1 MQFLYPNVLFF
12 MLIPIIILMFLI
24 TTNKDKFQKFF
35 DKEALA
41 KLSIKNRYMTKT
53 TRNILFFMVLILMT
67 FALARP
73 VINEKEHKIDQE
85 TVSFVIALDV
95 SKSMLA
101 TDIYPN
107 RLSLG
112 KKKILEI
119 IDYAKQNSIAVVL
132 FAKSSFILSPITK
145 DYNSL
150 KILVNRL
157 DTGINFDNG
166 SNIFS
171 TLEVSKK
178 LLKNVKDKNLI
189 LITDG
194 GNKSDYEKEIEYAK
208 ENNIRI
214 YTLGLATNK
223 PTPIKLQDGNF
234 LTKDDGSIVTVKLN
248 EDIKNL
254 SLNTDAGYI
263 QYSNSNDDIKQLV
276 DEINTSSKKQKQES
290 RNFKTYTELFYYPLG
305 LALFILLIAFSSR
318 PKLSEIFRKD
328 KHFAIIAFLLIFSN
342 TSSKALEFDFQ
353 TINKANEHYQNK
365 EFKQASKE
373 FRKVAK
379 TPESH
384 YNLGNALYKQGEYKK
399 ALMHYKN
406 VVTSNQE
413 LEYKKLHNMGNSYVK
428 LNELQ
433 NAKRVYEKA
442 LEIKNDKDT
451 KENLEAVLK
460 ALENK
465 NKNKNQDKQNNKDNQ
480 NKNEKNK
487 SQDKKQKN
495 KNSNENQDKDKKSKD
510 SKDSQEKN
518 KDKNKQK
525 NKKDKQENT
534 SKQNQQ
540 QIKQNQLSDAEE
552 KKWLKRLEQ
561 SKEVPVM
568 LKKFDSKE
576 QSDSNSTPW

>member
-24 TTNKDKFQKFF
+24 TTNKDKFQRFF

-41 KLSIKNRYMTKT
+41 KLSVKNKYMTKT
-53 TRNILFFMVLILMT
+53 TRNILFFLVLILMT
-67 FALARP
+67 ISLARP

-112 KKKILEI
+112 KKKILDI

-194 GNKSDYEKEIEYAK
+194 ANKTDYEKEIEYAK

-248 EDIKNL
+248 EDIKQL
-254 SLNTDAGYI
+254 SLSTDAAYI
-263 QYSNSNDDIKQLV
+263 KYSNSSDDIKQV
-276 DEINTSSKKQKQES
+276 IDDINITSKKQKQES

-318 PKLSEIFRKD
+318 PKLSEIFK
-328 KHFAIIAFLLIFSN
+328 KNKNLALLALILIFSN
-342 TSSKALEFDFQ
+342 SSLKAFEFDFK
-353 TINKANEHYQNK
+353 TINKANEHY
-365 EFKQASKE
+365 EKQEYEKASKE

-406 VVTSNQE
+406 VVSSNQE

-428 LNELQ
+428 LNDLQ

-442 LEIKNDKDT
+442 LKIKDDKQT

-460 ALENK
+460 ALEDKNKDKQDKQNK
-465 NKNKNQDKQNNKDNQ
+465 NEQKQSKDGDKKNQDKKKQEQD
-480 NKNEKNK
+480 K
-487 SQDKKQKN
+487 SQENKEKDSKEVKEKQDN
-495 KNSNENQDKDKKSKD
+495 KNSEED
-510 SKDSQEKN
+510 SLEKE
-518 KDKNKQK
+518 QK
-525 NKKDKQENT
+525 N
-534 SKQNQQ
+534 Q

-552 KKWLKRLEQ
+552 KKWLKKLEQ
-561 SKEVPVM
+561 AKEVPVM

-576 QSDSNSTPW
+576 QSDDTSTPW

>member
-24 TTNKDKFQKFF
+24 TTNKDKFQRFF

-41 KLSIKNRYMTKT
+41 KLSVKNKYMTKT
-53 TRNILFFMVLILMT
+53 TRNILFFLVLILMT
-67 FALARP
+67 ISLARP

-112 KKKILEI
+112 KKKILDI

-132 FAKSSFILSPITK
+132 FAKSSFILSPITQ
-145 DYNSL
+145 DFNSL

-157 DTGINFDNG
+157 DTGLNFDNG

-178 LLKNVKDKNLI
+178 LLKDVKDKNLI

-194 GNKSDYEKEIEYAK
+194 ANKSDYEKEIEYAK

-248 EDIKNL
+248 EDIKQL
-254 SLNTDAGYI
+254 SLNTDAAYI
-263 QYSNSNDDIKQLV
+263 KYSNSSDDIKQV
-276 DEINTSSKKQKQES
+276 IDDINITSKKQKQES

-318 PKLSEIFRKD
+318 PKLSEIFK
-328 KHFAIIAFLLIFSN
+328 KNKNLALLALVLIFSN
-342 TSSKALEFDFQ
+342 SSLKAFEFDFK
-353 TINKANEHYQNK
+353 TINKANEHY
-365 EFKQASKE
+365 EKQEYEKASKE

-406 VVTSNQE
+406 VVSSNQE

-428 LNELQ
+428 LNDLQ

-442 LEIKNDKDT
+442 LKIKDDKQT

-460 ALENK
+460 ALEDK
-465 NKNKNQDKQNNKDNQ
+465 NKDKQDKQN
-480 NKNEKNK
+480 KNEQNQSKDGDKKNQDNKKQEQDK
-487 SQDKKQKN
+487 SQENKEKDSKEEKEKQDN
-495 KNSNENQDKDKKSKD
+495 KNSEED
-510 SKDSQEKN
+510 SLEKE
-518 KDKNKQK
+518 QK
-525 NKKDKQENT
+525 NQE
-534 SKQNQQ
+534 
-540 QIKQNQLSDAEE
+540 IKQNQLSDAEE
-552 KKWLKRLEQ
+552 KKWLKKLEQ
-561 SKEVPVM
+561 AKEVPVM

-576 QSDSNSTPW
+576 QSDDTSTPW

>member
-24 TTNKDKFQKFF
+24 TTNKDKFQRFF

-41 KLSIKNRYMTKT
+41 KLSVKNKYMTKT
-53 TRNILFFMVLILMT
+53 TRNILFFLVLILMT
-67 FALARP
+67 ISLSRP

-112 KKKILEI
+112 KKKILDI
-119 IDYAKQNSIAVVL
+119 INYAKQNSIAVVL
-132 FAKSSFILSPITK
+132 FAKSSFILSPITQ
-145 DYNSL
+145 DFNSL

-157 DTGINFDNG
+157 DTGLNFDNG

-178 LLKNVKDKNLI
+178 LLRNVKDKNLI

-194 GNKSDYEKEIEYAK
+194 ANKSDYEKEIEYAK

-248 EDIKNL
+248 EDIKQL
-254 SLNTDAGYI
+254 SLNTNAAYI
-263 QYSNSNDDIKQLV
+263 KYSNSSDDIKQV
-276 DEINTSSKKQKQES
+276 IDDINITSKKQKQES
-290 RNFKTYTELFYYPLG
+290 RNFKTYTELFYYPLT

-318 PKLSEIFRKD
+318 PKLSEIFK
-328 KHFAIIAFLLIFSN
+328 KNKNLAILALVLIFSN
-342 TSSKALEFDFQ
+342 SSLKAFEFDFK
-353 TINKANEHYQNK
+353 TINKANEHY
-365 EFKQASKE
+365 EKQEYEKASKE

-406 VVTSNQE
+406 VVSSNQE

-428 LNELQ
+428 LNDLQ

-442 LEIKNDKDT
+442 LKIKDDKQT

-460 ALENK
+460 ALEDK
-465 NKNKNQDKQNNKDNQ
+465 NKDKQDKQN
-480 NKNEKNK
+480 KNEQNQSKDGDKKNK
-487 SQDKKQKN
+487 ENKKQEQDKSQEN
-495 KNSNENQDKDKKSKD
+495 KEKDKD
-510 SKDSQEKN
+510 SKEEKE
-518 KDKNKQK
+518 KQ
-525 NKKDKQENT
+525 NKKDSKEN
-534 SKQNQQ
+534 SSQKNQ

-552 KKWLKRLEQ
+552 KKWLKKLEQ
-561 SKEVPVM
+561 AKEVPVM

-576 QSDSNSTPW
+576 QSDDTSTPW

>member
-24 TTNKDKFQKFF
+24 TTNKDKFQRFF

-41 KLSIKNRYMTKT
+41 KLSVKNKYMTKT
-53 TRNILFFMVLILMT
+53 TRNILFFLVLILMT
-67 FALARP
+67 ISLARP

-112 KKKILEI
+112 KKKILDI

-132 FAKSSFILSPITK
+132 FAKSSFILSPITQ
-145 DYNSL
+145 DFNSL

-157 DTGINFDNG
+157 DTGLNFDNG

-194 GNKSDYEKEIEYAK
+194 ANKSDYEKEIEYAK

-248 EDIKNL
+248 EDIKQL
-254 SLNTDAGYI
+254 SLNTDAAYI
-263 QYSNSNDDIKQLV
+263 KYSNSSDDIKQV
-276 DEINTSSKKQKQES
+276 IDDINITSKKQKQES

-318 PKLSEIFRKD
+318 PKLSEIFK
-328 KHFAIIAFLLIFSN
+328 KNKNLALLALVLIFSN
-342 TSSKALEFDFQ
+342 SSLKAFEFDFK
-353 TINKANEHYQNK
+353 TINKANEHY
-365 EFKQASKE
+365 EKQEYEKASKE

-406 VVTSNQE
+406 VVSSNQE

-428 LNELQ
+428 LNDLQ

-442 LEIKNDKDT
+442 LKIEDDKQT

-465 NKNKNQDKQNNKDNQ
+465 NKEKQNQQ
-480 NKNEKNK
+480 NKNEQNQPKDGDKKNQDNKKQEQDK
-487 SQDKKQKN
+487 SQENKEKDKDSKEEKEKQDN
-495 KNSNENQDKDKKSKD
+495 KNSEENS
-510 SKDSQEKN
+510 SQKE
-518 KDKNKQK
+518 QK
-525 NKKDKQENT
+525 N
-534 SKQNQQ
+534 Q

-552 KKWLKRLEQ
+552 KKWLKKLEQ
-561 SKEVPVM
+561 AKEVPVM

-576 QSDSNSTPW
+576 QSDDTSTPW

>member
-24 TTNKDKFQKFF
+24 TTNKDKFQRFF

-41 KLSIKNRYMTKT
+41 KLSVKNKYMTKT
-53 TRNILFFMVLILMT
+53 TRNILFFLVLTLMT
-67 FALARP
+67 ISLARP

-101 TDIYPN
+101 TDIFPN

-112 KKKILEI
+112 KKKILDI

-132 FAKSSFILSPITK
+132 FAKSSFILSPITQ
-145 DYNSL
+145 DFNSL

-157 DTGINFDNG
+157 DTGLNFDNG

-178 LLKNVKDKNLI
+178 LLRNVKDKNLI

-194 GNKSDYEKEIEYAK
+194 ANKSDYEKEIEYAK

-248 EDIKNL
+248 EDIKQL
-254 SLNTDAGYI
+254 SLSTDAAYI
-263 QYSNSNDDIKQLV
+263 KYSNSSDDIKQV
-276 DEINTSSKKQKQES
+276 IDDINITSKKQKQES

-318 PKLSEIFRKD
+318 PKLSEIFK
-328 KHFAIIAFLLIFSN
+328 KNKNLTLLALVLFFSN
-342 TSSKALEFDFQ
+342 SSLKAFEFDFK
-353 TINKANEHYQNK
+353 TINKANEYY
-365 EFKQASKE
+365 EKQEYEKASKE

-406 VVTSNQE
+406 VVSSNQE

-428 LNELQ
+428 LNDLQ

-442 LEIKNDKDT
+442 LKIKEDKQT

-460 ALENK
+460 ALEDK
-465 NKNKNQDKQNNKDNQ
+465 NKDKQNQQ
-480 NKNEKNK
+480 NKNEQNQSKDGKKKNK
-487 SQDKKQKN
+487 DDKKQEQDKSQEDKEKDSKEKKEKQDN
-495 KNSNENQDKDKKSKD
+495 KNSEENS
-510 SKDSQEKN
+510 SQKQ
-518 KDKNKQK
+518 QK
-525 NKKDKQENT
+525 NQE
-534 SKQNQQ
+534 
-540 QIKQNQLSDAEE
+540 IKQNQLSDAEE
-552 KKWLKRLEQ
+552 KKWLKKLEQ
-561 SKEVPVM
+561 AKEVPVM

-576 QSDSNSTPW
+576 QSDDTSTPW

>member
-24 TTNKDKFQKFF
+24 TTNKDKFQRFF

-41 KLSIKNRYMTKT
+41 KLSVKNKYMTKT
-53 TRNILFFMVLILMT
+53 TRNILFFLVLILMT
-67 FALARP
+67 ISLARP

-112 KKKILEI
+112 KKKILDI

-132 FAKSSFILSPITK
+132 FAKSSFILSPITQ
-145 DYNSL
+145 DFNSL

-157 DTGINFDNG
+157 DTGLNFDNG

-194 GNKSDYEKEIEYAK
+194 ANKSDYEKEIEYAK

-248 EDIKNL
+248 EDIKQL
-254 SLNTDAGYI
+254 SLSTDAAYI
-263 QYSNSNDDIKQLV
+263 KYSNSSDDIKQV
-276 DEINTSSKKQKQES
+276 IDDINITSKKQKQES

-318 PKLSEIFRKD
+318 PKLSEIFK
-328 KHFAIIAFLLIFSN
+328 KNKNLALLALVLILSNNSLKAF
-342 TSSKALEFDFQ
+342 EFDFQ
-353 TINKANEHYQNK
+353 TINKANEHY
-365 EFKQASKE
+365 EKQEYEKASKE

-406 VVTSNQE
+406 VVSSNQE

-428 LNELQ
+428 LNDLQ

-442 LEIKNDKDT
+442 LKIKDDKQT
-451 KENLEAVLK
+451 KENLKAVLK
-460 ALENK
+460 ALKDK
-465 NKNKNQDKQNNKDNQ
+465 NKDKQNQQ
-480 NKNEKNK
+480 NKNEQNQSKDGDKKNK
-487 SQDKKQKN
+487 DDKKQEQDKSQEDKEKDSKEKKEKQDN
-495 KNSNENQDKDKKSKD
+495 KNSEENS
-510 SKDSQEKN
+510 SQKE
-518 KDKNKQK
+518 QK
-525 NKKDKQENT
+525 NQE
-534 SKQNQQ
+534 
-540 QIKQNQLSDAEE
+540 IKQNQLSDAEE
-552 KKWLKRLEQ
+552 KKWLKKLEQ
-561 SKEVPVM
+561 AKEVPVM

-576 QSDSNSTPW
+576 QSDDTSTPW

>member
-24 TTNKDKFQKFF
+24 TTNKDKFQRFF

-41 KLSIKNRYMTKT
+41 KLSVKNKYMTKT
-53 TRNILFFMVLILMT
+53 TRNILFFLVLILMT
-67 FALARP
+67 ISLARP

-112 KKKILEI
+112 KKKILDI

-132 FAKSSFILSPITK
+132 FAKSSFILSPITQ
-145 DYNSL
+145 DFNSL

-157 DTGINFDNG
+157 DTGLNFDNG

-178 LLKNVKDKNLI
+178 LLRNVKDKNLI

-194 GNKSDYEKEIEYAK
+194 ANKSDYEKEIEYAK

-248 EDIKNL
+248 EDIKQL
-254 SLNTDAGYI
+254 SLNTDAAYI
-263 QYSNSNDDIKQLV
+263 KYSNSSDDIKQV
-276 DEINTSSKKQKQES
+276 IDDINITSKKQKQES

-318 PKLSEIFRKD
+318 PKLSEIFK
-328 KHFAIIAFLLIFSN
+328 KNKNLALLALVLIFSN
-342 TSSKALEFDFQ
+342 SSLKAFEFDFK
-353 TINKANEHYQNK
+353 TINKANEHY
-365 EFKQASKE
+365 EKQEYEKASKE

-406 VVTSNQE
+406 VVSSNQE

-428 LNELQ
+428 LNDLQ

-442 LEIKNDKDT
+442 LKIEDDKQT

-460 ALENK
+460 ALKDK
-465 NKNKNQDKQNNKDNQ
+465 NKNKQNQQ
-480 NKNEKNK
+480 NKNEQNQPKDGDKKNQDNKKQEQDK
-487 SQDKKQKN
+487 SQENKEKDKDSKEEKEKQDN
-495 KNSNENQDKDKKSKD
+495 KNSEENS
-510 SKDSQEKN
+510 SQKE
-518 KDKNKQK
+518 QK
-525 NKKDKQENT
+525 N
-534 SKQNQQ
+534 Q

-552 KKWLKRLEQ
+552 KKWLKKLEQ
-561 SKEVPVM
+561 AKEVPVM

-576 QSDSNSTPW
+576 QSDDTSTPW

>member
-1 MQFLYPNVLFF
+1 

-24 TTNKDKFQKFF
+24 TTNKDKFQRFF

-41 KLSIKNRYMTKT
+41 KLSVKNKYMTKT
-53 TRNILFFMVLILMT
+53 TRNILFFLVLILMT
-67 FALARP
+67 ISLARP

-112 KKKILEI
+112 KKKILDI

-132 FAKSSFILSPITK
+132 FAKSSFILSPITQ
-145 DYNSL
+145 DFNSL

-157 DTGINFDNG
+157 DTGLNFDNG

-178 LLKNVKDKNLI
+178 LLRNVKDKNLI

-194 GNKSDYEKEIEYAK
+194 ANKSDYDKEIEYAK

-248 EDIKNL
+248 EDIKQL
-254 SLNTDAGYI
+254 SLSTDAAYI
-263 QYSNSNDDIKQLV
+263 KYSNSSDDIKQV
-276 DEINTSSKKQKQES
+276 IDDINITSKKQKQES

-318 PKLSEIFRKD
+318 PKLSEIFK
-328 KHFAIIAFLLIFSN
+328 KNKNLALLALVLIFSN
-342 TSSKALEFDFQ
+342 SSLKAFEFDFQ
-353 TINKANEHYQNK
+353 TINKANEHY
-365 EFKQASKE
+365 EKQEYEKASKE

-406 VVTSNQE
+406 VVSSNQE

-428 LNELQ
+428 LNDLQ

-442 LEIKNDKDT
+442 LKIKDDNQT

-460 ALENK
+460 ALEDK
-465 NKNKNQDKQNNKDNQ
+465 NKDKQNQQ
-480 NKNEKNK
+480 NKNEQNQSKDGDKKNK
-487 SQDKKQKN
+487 DDKKQEQDKSQKNKEKDKDSKEEKEKQDN
-495 KNSNENQDKDKKSKD
+495 KNSEENS
-510 SKDSQEKN
+510 SQKE
-518 KDKNKQK
+518 QK
-525 NKKDKQENT
+525 NQE
-534 SKQNQQ
+534 
-540 QIKQNQLSDAEE
+540 IKQNQLSNAEE
-552 KKWLKRLEQ
+552 KKWLKKLEQ
-561 SKEVPVM
+561 AKEVPVM

-576 QSDSNSTPW
+576 QSDDTSTPW

>member
-41 KLSIKNRYMTKT
+41 KLSIKNKYMTKT
-53 TRNILFFMVLILMT
+53 TRNILFFITLILMT
-67 FALARP
+67 IALARP

-112 KKKILEI
+112 KKKILDI

-132 FAKSSFILSPITK
+132 FAKSAFILSPITK

-157 DTGINFDNG
+157 DTGLNFDNG

-178 LLKNVKDKNLI
+178 LLKKIKDKNLI

-194 GNKSDYEKEIEYAK
+194 ANKSNYEKEIEYAK

-214 YTLGLATNK
+214 YTLGLATNN
-223 PTPIKLQDGNF
+223 PTPIKLQDGSF
-234 LTKDDGSIVTVKLN
+234 LSKKDGSIVTVKLN
-248 EDIKNL
+248 EDIKQL
-254 SLNTDAGYI
+254 SLNTDAAYI
-263 QYSNSNDDIKQLV
+263 KYSNSNDDIKQLV
-276 DEINTSSKKQKQES
+276 DDINITSKKQKQES

-318 PKLSEIFRKD
+318 PKLSEIFK
-328 KHFAIIAFLLIFSN
+328 KNKNSVLLALVLIFSN
-342 TSSKALEFDFQ
+342 NSLKAFEFDFE
-353 TINKANEHYQNK
+353 TINKANEYYENK
-365 EFKQASKE
+365 EFKEASKE

-399 ALMHYKN
+399 ALMHYRN
-406 VVTSNQE
+406 VVTSNQD

-428 LNELQ
+428 LNDLQ

-442 LEIKNDKDT
+442 LKIKDDKDT

-465 NKNKNQDKQNNKDNQ
+465 DKKQDQQ
-480 NKNEKNK
+480 NKNEQNK
-487 SQDKKQKN
+487 SQDENKDKKQKN
-495 KNSNENQDKDKKSKD
+495 KNSKDKQDKDKKNKD
-510 SKDSQEKN
+510 SKNSQEKSE
-518 KDKNKQK
+518 DKNKQK
-525 NKKDKQENT
+525 SKKDKQENAD
-534 SKQNQQ
+534 
-540 QIKQNQLSDAEE
+540 KQNQLSDAEE
-552 KKWLKRLEQ
+552 KKWLKKLEQ

-576 QSDSNSTPW
+576 QSGDTSTPW